1 MSINLLTKIISSCIA
16 ILLIFITVF
25 VAWAWQE
32 VDKPYQINQS
42 YHEIKSNLEND
53 IAISLE
59 QYLGSG
65 DTQKLLLAENKLE
78 ALKTTPINWLNEKQS
93 SAISNKIIKLE
104 EAITNTREAGKL
116 AANPDVLLVNN
127 ETERQGYLT
136 DLSRLVAKSEVTL
149 SIKQDYYR
157 LLLDINQQLHD
168 IAVLRQSYL
177 EQKSDAVKSNL
188 LEMNTAV
195 LNNLNSISKL
205 PTLNLF
211 YIETVDEFSFDEP
224 EVIDLS
230 LEVIGELNSLTKR
243 YPKEI
248 SNTSTMLFSVVQSRS
263 ILSNQL
269 AALIENFKAYSNI
282 VEQQKQII
290 TEKVRFIGAS
300 ALLLFVL
307 MVALS
312 ATLQFKTLHFIHGLL
327 PMFDALTA
335 GDFGQEIKTNTRF
348 SEFKIVNNRSTRLQ
362 TYLKELTAS
371 LQSQS
376 EQALNASHLLQQR
389 ARQAQ
394 ESSEQQH
401 QQTERVNTSIIAL
414 SNSFADISKNAIDTS
429 KQTDLAV
436 KLVNKADLAL
446 ASEVHKTKQLSD
458 NILSLSKIVKKL
470 TADTYS
476 INNVLEV
483 INNVSSQT
491 NLLAL
496 NAAIEAARA
505 GEQGRGFAV
514 VADEVRALAIRTSS
528 STEEIQNIINQ
539 LVETANQA
547 NEFVLQ
553 QSDAAIDCAEH
564 SLEAQEQLK
573 SVANIIDDIYQFNN
587 TIAVTT
593 EEQSLTVK
601 QVVSNTD
608 AIKQHAQK
616 VSVNLQDI
624 NQSSRVIKD
633 ISEVLNQLI
642 TQLKH

>member
-1 MSINLLTKIISSCIA
+1 
-16 ILLIFITVF
+16 
-25 VAWAWQE
+25 
-32 VDKPYQINQS
+32 
-42 YHEIKSNLEND
+42 
-53 IAISLE
+53 
-59 QYLGSG
+59 
-65 DTQKLLLAENKLE
+65 
-78 ALKTTPINWLNEKQS
+78 
-93 SAISNKIIKLE
+93 
-104 EAITNTREAGKL
+104 
-116 AANPDVLLVNN
+116 
-127 ETERQGYLT
+127 
-136 DLSRLVAKSEVTL
+136 
-149 SIKQDYYR
+149 
-157 LLLDINQQLHD
+157 
-168 IAVLRQSYL
+168 VLRQSYL

-211 YIETVDEFSFDEP
+211 YTETVDEFSFDEP

-476 INNVLEV
+476 INNVL
-483 INNVSSQT
+483 
-491 NLLAL
+491 
-496 NAAIEAARA
+496 
-505 GEQGRGFAV
+505 
-514 VADEVRALAIRTSS
+514 
-528 STEEIQNIINQ
+528 
-539 LVETANQA
+539 
-547 NEFVLQ
+547 
-553 QSDAAIDCAEH
+553 
-564 SLEAQEQLK
+564 
-573 SVANIIDDIYQFNN
+573 
-587 TIAVTT
+587 
-593 EEQSLTVK
+593 
-601 QVVSNTD
+601 
-608 AIKQHAQK
+608 
-616 VSVNLQDI
+616 
-624 NQSSRVIKD
+624 
-633 ISEVLNQLI
+633 
-642 TQLKH
+642 